1 MTRDNLL
8 FTVIGVLFGFI
19 SGYFLQEVVAEHQPP
34 RFPPAAVA
42 AAGAPGG
49 APVGPAPAAGGGA
62 AGPMPEIAQLMA
74 YVAQNP
80 NDADAVLT
88 LANANYD
95 IKNWSRAAQ
104 LYQQYLALV
113 PGSPDILTD
122 LGVATRQLGDFE
134 GALGYFDQAQALAP
148 EHFPSRFNE
157 VVVLAFDLG
166 DFAAAR
172 VLLSEMRTMQPGN
185 ADVERLAVEV
195 ERRAAAGA

>member
-19 SGYFLQEVVAEHQPP
+19 SGYFLQEVISEHQPP

-42 AAGAPGG
+42 TGTPGGAPGG
-49 APVGPAPAAGGGA
+49 TSPAVPGGGT
-62 AGPMPEIAQLMA
+62 GPMPEIAQLMA

-95 IKNWSRAAQ
+95 IKNWSRAAE

-113 PGSPDILTD
+113 PGSPDVLTD
-122 LGVATRQLGDFE
+122 LGVATRQLGDFDQ
-134 GALGYFDQAQALAP
+134 ALGYFDQAQALAP
-148 EHFPSRFNE
+148 QHFPSRFNE

-172 VLLSEMRTMQPGN
+172 VLLTEMRTMQPGN
-185 ADVERLAVEV
+185 ADVERLAAEV